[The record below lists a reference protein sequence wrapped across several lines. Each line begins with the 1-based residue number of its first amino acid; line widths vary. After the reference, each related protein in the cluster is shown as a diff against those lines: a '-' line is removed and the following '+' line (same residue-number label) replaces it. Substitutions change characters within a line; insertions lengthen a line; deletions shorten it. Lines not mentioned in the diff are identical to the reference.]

1 MIWAFVDCEN
11 VGPLKNI
18 DFSPYERVI
27 LFLGPNNHTLSLP
40 AGTGYL
46 IQPIQVAKGG
56 KNNLDFHLA
65 LHMGMHH
72 GTVPMSVAFHLI
84 SNDKGMD
91 VLVEHLMS
99 LGRPCR
105 KVPVVIP
112 ATGQQPSPPAQK
124 QGQNHHSP
132 AEKLITTHVSPIPL
146 PPPRPPA
153 ELRQDTRLVLKI
165 REAIK
170 ASADESGWATLG
182 LFGKNIRSLDGNFS
196 CRAYGYAKLSALLEA
211 IGLFRL
217 DRTGPL
223 PRVKD
228 ERPTAAPEEFYSN
241 ALSPTVPLTVQ
252 TTGLQPQEAV
262 AASRMPC

>member
-72 GTVPMSVAFHLI
+72 GTVPKSVAFHLI

-105 KVPVVIP
+105 KVPVVLSDVAP
-112 ATGQQPSPPAQK
+112 KPVVAQPPTK
-124 QGQNHHSP
+124 QTHHSP
-132 AEKLITTHVSPIPL
+132 SDPRITKLIDGLKSANRPKKRQGLLNWIGSSMNGQSPKPDPEVIL
-146 PPPRPPA
+146 N
-153 ELRQDTRLVLKI
+153 ELIKRKAI
-165 REAIK
+165 REN
-170 ASADESGWATLG
+170 G
-182 LFGKNIRSLDGNFS
+182 GKIEYCL
-196 CRAYGYAKLSALLEA
+196 K
-211 IGLFRL
+211 
-217 DRTGPL
+217 T
-223 PRVKD
+223 
-228 ERPTAAPEEFYSN
+228 
-241 ALSPTVPLTVQ
+241 
-252 TTGLQPQEAV
+252 
-262 AASRMPC
+262 